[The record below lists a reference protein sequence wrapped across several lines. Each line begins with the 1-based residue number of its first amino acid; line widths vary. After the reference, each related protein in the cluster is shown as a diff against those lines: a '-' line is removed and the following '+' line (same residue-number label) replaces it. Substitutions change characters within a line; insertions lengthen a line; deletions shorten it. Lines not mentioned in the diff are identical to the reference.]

1 MKFRKITALLLVLC
15 MLLSLSISAFAAEAD
30 EHTIYDSA
38 PDEEPAIST
47 EAATSGTIQNSGIRW
62 SLDEKGWLT
71 ISGSGEAPVF
81 QSADDQPWAAVREQI
96 TEVWF
101 EDVETLSI
109 SDLAYWFE
117 GCTNLTTAELPLAP
131 VIGKHAFYNCPKL
144 STLTMYYGETVLKS
158 IGEDAFWREADAGDT
173 LYIAYIIG
181 YPEATVPFYTYDWA
195 ASNRSSRYF
204 YDLYG
209 VYQNADAATTALNG
223 IKKAPGISVQS
234 TGSIIGNCPSCGK
247 YSFQGTYVE
256 VAHSSRGHA
265 NYNECYLCHY
275 VQYLGTYTY
284 KSHGAG
290 GYGSGTCPDCG
301 SHTWV
306 LQSQQAS
313 TCTSN
318 GYRSYSCACGQTKS
332 ETIYASGHNYS
343 YGSWEQYSSS
353 QHRRTGSCRNC
364 GDSDYEYASHS
375 MSYGSW
381 SNSSSSQHSRTA
393 SCRTCGYSTTD
404 YGNHS
409 YSTGS
414 WSKYS
419 DTQHR
424 RSKTCSGCG
433 ASTYD
438 YANHS
443 YSYGS
448 LVSDSETQHKRT
460 KTCSACGDSGYEYAD
475 HTDANGDGK
484 CDDCGAT
491 VSLTIK
497 WDAGTNG
504 GTIDGKTSITTTGKP
519 NATAT
524 APTSTPVKAGHAFKG
539 WYTSASGGSL
549 YNTVTITAAKTFYA
563 QFTANSYSVTW
574 DLGDGTTEETKQ
586 TYGEAF
592 AGQLEDVLPH
602 GRVRFIRRPL
612 VHVVGVALD
621 GDKAGAGHLC
631 RFRRAEVRRHG
642 IVRILVVILAERDAD
657 REDRRFHAVFL
668 QDRIGERVVAEIAVV
683 ERDDDRLFRQRLAP
697 QDVGLQL
704 VKGNA
709 LRGEEGV
716 QLAPQLPRHH
726 HALRRQ
732 RVHQICRLVKV
743 HAAVYGQPE
752 FAPLRHRRAADA
764 DRLRMLR
771 RDALKDRERRQRRK
785 PRAPAAQ
792 VRGQNDLLF
801 KTACFH
807 GCFRLLF
814 FAVCIIPCWFS
825 VCQFGFAS
833 ESYNN
838 SRNFSLF
845 ALESC

>member
-1 MKFRKITALLLVLC
+1 MMKNFKKFTALLLALC
-15 MLLSLSISAFAAEAD
+15 MVFSLSISAFAVED
-30 EHTIYDSA
+30 HEHTVYESA
-38 PDEEPAIST
+38 PDEEIAVQSVSG
-47 EAATSGTIQNSGIRW
+47 EAATSGTIPGSSIKW
-62 SLDEKGWLT
+62 SLDSKGWLT

-81 QSADDQPWAAVREQI
+81 TSADDQPWAAVREQI

-144 STLTMYYGETVLKS
+144 STLTMYYGETVLNS
-158 IGEDAFWREADAGDT
+158 IGEEAFWRENDSGDT
-173 LYIAYIIG
+173 LYIGYIIG
-181 YPEATVPFYTYDWA
+181 YPKSSVPFYDYDWA
-195 ASNRSSRYF
+195 GSNRNNKYF

-209 VYQNADAATTALNG
+209 IYSDTPAAVG
-223 IKKAPGISVQS
+223 IMSAPGISVTS

-265 NYNECYLCHY
+265 NYNECNSCHY
-275 VQYLGTYTY
+275 VQYLGTYTT
-284 KSHGAG
+284 KSHGSGA
-290 GYGSGTCPDCG
+290 YGSGTCPDCG

-306 LQSQQAS
+306 LQSQQAA

-332 ETIYASGHNYS
+332 ETIYASGHSYS

-364 GDSDYEYASHS
+364 GATDYDYASHS

-381 SNSSSSQHSRTA
+381 SNASSSQHSRTA

-448 LVSDSETQHKRT
+448 WVSDSETQHKRT

-524 APTSTPVKAGHAFKG
+524 APTSTPVKTGHAFKG

-549 YNTVTITAAKTFYA
+549 YNTVTITVAKTFYA
-563 QFTANSYSVTW
+563 QFTANSYTLTW
-574 DLGDGTTEETKQ
+574 DLGNGTTEETKQ
-586 TYGEAF
+586 TYGEKLTLPTEPTRKNAEF
-592 AGQLEDVLPH
+592 LGWFTEANGGTQVDANTIYKADGDSTYYAHWEITEVFSVTVPVTLPLIVDEGGEVHVGAAEIINASTGDVIVSSVSISTKNGWQLVPYTTDMAHAKVDAKQLGFKINDSLTTKTGDAETFSLTSPWTIAENGKLPLSYDAVVSAVSQPVTEQDVLS
-602 GRVRFIRRPL
+602 
-612 VHVVGVALD
+612 VVFVLEW
-621 GDKAGAGHLC
+621 K
-631 RFRRAEVRRHG
+631 
-642 IVRILVVILAERDAD
+642 
-657 REDRRFHAVFL
+657 
-668 QDRIGERVVAEIAVV
+668 GE
-683 ERDDDRLFRQRLAP
+683 
-697 QDVGLQL
+697 
-704 VKGNA
+704 
-709 LRGEEGV
+709 
-716 QLAPQLPRHH
+716 
-726 HALRRQ
+726 
-732 RVHQICRLVKV
+732 
-743 HAAVYGQPE
+743 
-752 FAPLRHRRAADA
+752 
-764 DRLRMLR
+764 
-771 RDALKDRERRQRRK
+771 
-785 PRAPAAQ
+785 
-792 VRGQNDLLF
+792 
-801 KTACFH
+801 
-807 GCFRLLF
+807 
-814 FAVCIIPCWFS
+814 
-825 VCQFGFAS
+825 
-833 ESYNN
+833 
-838 SRNFSLF
+838 
-845 ALESC
+845 

>member
-1 MKFRKITALLLVLC
+1 MMKKFKQFIAFVLALC
-15 MLLSLSISAFAAEAD
+15 MLFSLSVVAFAAEAD

-38 PDEEPAIST
+38 PDEETAIST
-47 EAATSGTIQNSGIRW
+47 EAATSGTIQNSSIRW

-81 QSADDQPWAAVREQI
+81 QSADDQPWAAVRDQI

-158 IGEDAFWREADAGDT
+158 IGEDAFWRETDSGDT

-209 VYQNADAATTALNG
+209 VYQNADAATTAPNG

-265 NYNECYLCHY
+265 NYNECYACHY

-353 QHRRTGSCRNC
+353 QHRREAYCRNC

-419 DTQHR
+419 DAQHR

-448 LVSDSETQHKRT
+448 WVSDSETQHKRT

-475 HTDANGDGK
+475 HVDTDGDGK

-491 VSLTIK
+491 VSLTVT
-497 WDAGTNG
+497 WDAGSNG
-504 GTIDGKTSITTTGKP
+504 GTIDGKAAYSETVQPNSKPTIPASI
-519 NATAT
+519 
-524 APTSTPVKAGHAFKG
+524 PVKKGHSFKG
-539 WYTSASGGSL
+539 WYTAKTGGKL
-549 YNTVTITAAKTFYA
+549 YNTVTSITSSTTFYA
-563 QFTANSYSVTW
+563 QFEANKYVVTW
-574 DLGDGTTEETKQ
+574 DLGTGQSETTEQ
-586 TYGEAF
+586 TYGEK
-592 AGQLEDVLPH
+592 LLLPKDPERKNAEFLGWFTEKDGGTEVTTNTVFKETAATMYYAH
-602 GRVRFIRRPL
+602 WEVTELFSVTVPATLPL
-612 VHVVGVALD
+612 VVDESGKVYVASASIVNNSTGDVMVSSVSVTSKNGWEFVPYSTNMAKAKVDAKQVGFKINSSETSKTGDSEVFTLAAPWTVKEADALSINYD
-621 GDKAGAGHLC
+621 
-631 RFRRAEVRRHG
+631 
-642 IVRILVVILAERDAD
+642 
-657 REDRRFHAVFL
+657 
-668 QDRIGERVVAEIAVV
+668 AVV
-683 ERDDDRLFRQRLAP
+683 S
-697 QDVGLQL
+697 
-704 VKGNA
+704 
-709 LRGEEGV
+709 
-716 QLAPQLPRHH
+716 
-726 HALRRQ
+726 
-732 RVHQICRLVKV
+732 
-743 HAAVYGQPE
+743 AVSQPVTGQE
-752 FAPLRHRRAADA
+752 I
-764 DRLRMLR
+764 M
-771 RDALKDRERRQRRK
+771 
-785 PRAPAAQ
+785 
-792 VRGQNDLLF
+792 
-801 KTACFH
+801 
-807 GCFRLLF
+807 
-814 FAVCIIPCWFS
+814 S
-825 VCQFGFAS
+825 VVFV
-833 ESYNN
+833 
-838 SRNFSLF
+838 
-845 ALESC
+845 LEWA

>member
-1 MKFRKITALLLVLC
+1 MMKNFKKFTALLLALC
-15 MLLSLSISAFAAEAD
+15 MVFSLSISAFAVED
-30 EHTIYDSA
+30 HEHTVYESA
-38 PDEEPAIST
+38 PDEEIAVQSVSG
-47 EAATSGTIQNSGIRW
+47 EAATSGTIPGSSIKW
-62 SLDEKGWLT
+62 SLDSKGWLT

-81 QSADDQPWAAVREQI
+81 TSADDQPWAAVREQI

-144 STLTMYYGETVLKS
+144 STLTMYYGETVLNS
-158 IGEDAFWREADAGDT
+158 IGEDAFWRETDSGDT

-195 ASNRSSRYF
+195 ASNRSNRYF

-209 VYQNADAATTALNG
+209 VYPNADTANTAVNTASVSG
-223 IKKAPGISVQS
+223 IQKVPGISLTAS
-234 TGSIIGNCPSCGK
+234 TGIVGTCPSCK
-247 YSFQGTYVE
+247 QYSLQGTYVSTT
-256 VAHSSRGHA
+256 HTSRGHA
-265 NYNECYLCHY
+265 EYYECYKCHY
-275 VQYLGTYTY
+275 TKNLGTYVY
-284 KSHGAG
+284 KDHGSG
-290 GYGSGTCPDCG
+290 SYGSWTCPDCG

-306 LQSQQAS
+306 LDYENDA
-313 TCTSN
+313 TCTRN
-318 GYRSYSCACGQTKS
+318 GYREYSCDCGQSKR
-332 ETIYASGHNYS
+332 ETIYATGHSYS
-343 YGSWEQYSSS
+343 YGSWEQYSAS
-353 QHRRTGSCRNC
+353 QHRREAYCRNC
-364 GDSDYEYASHS
+364 GNSDYEYASHS
-375 MSYGSW
+375 MNYGSW

-448 LVSDSETQHKRT
+448 WVSDSETQHKRT

-549 YNTVTITAAKTFYA
+549 YNTVTITVAKTFYA
-563 QFTANSYSVTW
+563 QFTANSYTLTW
-574 DLGDGTTEETKQ
+574 DLGNGTTEETKQ
-586 TYGEAF
+586 TYGEKLTLPTEPTRKNAEF
-592 AGQLEDVLPH
+592 LGWFTEVNGGTQVDANTIYKTDADSTYYAHWEITEVFSVTVPVTLPLIVDEGGEVHVGAAEIINASTGDVIVSSVSISTKNGWQLVPYTTDMAHAKVDAKQLGFKINDSLTTKTGDAETFSMTSPWTIAENGKLPLSYDAVVSAVSQPVTEQDVLS
-602 GRVRFIRRPL
+602 
-612 VHVVGVALD
+612 VVFVLEW
-621 GDKAGAGHLC
+621 K
-631 RFRRAEVRRHG
+631 
-642 IVRILVVILAERDAD
+642 
-657 REDRRFHAVFL
+657 
-668 QDRIGERVVAEIAVV
+668 GE
-683 ERDDDRLFRQRLAP
+683 
-697 QDVGLQL
+697 
-704 VKGNA
+704 
-709 LRGEEGV
+709 
-716 QLAPQLPRHH
+716 
-726 HALRRQ
+726 
-732 RVHQICRLVKV
+732 
-743 HAAVYGQPE
+743 
-752 FAPLRHRRAADA
+752 
-764 DRLRMLR
+764 
-771 RDALKDRERRQRRK
+771 
-785 PRAPAAQ
+785 
-792 VRGQNDLLF
+792 
-801 KTACFH
+801 
-807 GCFRLLF
+807 
-814 FAVCIIPCWFS
+814 
-825 VCQFGFAS
+825 
-833 ESYNN
+833 
-838 SRNFSLF
+838 
-845 ALESC
+845 

>member
-1 MKFRKITALLLVLC
+1 MKNFKKFTAFVLALC
-15 MLLSLSISAFAAEAD
+15 MLFSLSVAAFAAEAD
-30 EHTIYDSA
+30 EHSIYDSA
-38 PDEEPAIST
+38 PDEETVVSN

-62 SLDEKGWLT
+62 LLDKKGWLT

-81 QSADDQPWAAVREQI
+81 QSADDQPWAAVRDQI

-101 EDVETLSI
+101 EDVETLTI
-109 SDLAYWFE
+109 PDLAYWFE
-117 GCTNLTTAELPLAP
+117 GCVNLTTAELPLAP
-131 VIGKHAFYNCPKL
+131 TIGRHAFYNCPKL
-144 STLTMYYGETVLKS
+144 STLTMYYGETVLNS
-158 IGEDAFWREADAGDT
+158 IGEDAFWREADSGDT

-209 VYQNADAATTALNG
+209 VYQNADAATTATSG

-364 GDSDYEYASHS
+364 GATDYDYASHS
-375 MSYGSW
+375 MSYGEW
-381 SNSSSSQHSRTA
+381 SNYSDSQHSRTA

-438 YANHS
+438 YADHS

-448 LVSDSETQHKRT
+448 WTRADDTQHKRT
-460 KTCSACGDSGYEYAD
+460 KTCSVCKASSEEYAD
-475 HTDANGDGK
+475 HVDANGDGK

-491 VSLTIK
+491 VSLTVT
-497 WDAGTNG
+497 WDAGSNG
-504 GTIDGKTSITTTGKP
+504 GLIDGKATYNETVQPNSKP
-519 NATAT
+519 TIPA
-524 APTSTPVKAGHAFKG
+524 SLPVKKGHSFKG
-539 WYTSASGGSL
+539 WYTAKTGGKL
-549 YNTVTITAAKTFYA
+549 YNTVTSITASTTFYA
-563 QFTANSYSVTW
+563 QFEANKYVVTW
-574 DLGDGTTEETKQ
+574 DLGTGKSESTQQ
-586 TYGEAF
+586 TYGEK
-592 AGQLEDVLPH
+592 LTLPIEPKRKNAEFLGWFTDPENGTEVTANTVYSTDSDTTYYAH
-602 GRVRFIRRPL
+602 WNIVESFSVTVPATLPL
-612 VHVVGVALD
+612 VVDESGKVYVASASIVNNSTGDVKVSSVSVTSKNGWEFVPYSTNMAKAKVDAKQVGFKINSSETSKTGDSEVFTLAAPWTVKEADALSINYD
-621 GDKAGAGHLC
+621 
-631 RFRRAEVRRHG
+631 
-642 IVRILVVILAERDAD
+642 
-657 REDRRFHAVFL
+657 
-668 QDRIGERVVAEIAVV
+668 AVV
-683 ERDDDRLFRQRLAP
+683 S
-697 QDVGLQL
+697 
-704 VKGNA
+704 
-709 LRGEEGV
+709 
-716 QLAPQLPRHH
+716 
-726 HALRRQ
+726 
-732 RVHQICRLVKV
+732 
-743 HAAVYGQPE
+743 AVSQPVTGQE
-752 FAPLRHRRAADA
+752 I
-764 DRLRMLR
+764 M
-771 RDALKDRERRQRRK
+771 
-785 PRAPAAQ
+785 
-792 VRGQNDLLF
+792 
-801 KTACFH
+801 
-807 GCFRLLF
+807 
-814 FAVCIIPCWFS
+814 S
-825 VCQFGFAS
+825 VVFV
-833 ESYNN
+833 
-838 SRNFSLF
+838 
-845 ALESC
+845 LEWA

>member
-15 MLLSLSISAFAAEAD
+15 MLLSLSISVFAAEAD

-38 PDEEPAIST
+38 PDEETVVSS
-47 EAATSGTIQNSGIRW
+47 EAATSGTIQNSSIRW

-81 QSADDQPWAAVREQI
+81 QSADDQPWAAVRDQI

-101 EDVETLSI
+101 EDVETLTI
-109 SDLAYWFE
+109 PDLAYWFE
-117 GCTNLTTAELPLAP
+117 GCVNLTTAELPLAP

-144 STLTMYYGETVLKS
+144 STLTMYYGEAVLNS
-158 IGEDAFWREADAGDT
+158 IGEDAFWRENDSGDT
-173 LYIAYIIG
+173 LYIGYLIG
-181 YPEATVPFYTYDWA
+181 YPKSSVPFHTYDWA

-209 VYQNADAATTALNG
+209 VYQNADAATTAPNG

-306 LQSQQAS
+306 LQSQQAA

-332 ETIYASGHNYS
+332 ETIYSSGHSYS
-343 YGSWEQYSSS
+343 YGSWEQYSAS
-353 QHRRTGSCRNC
+353 QHRREAYCRNC

-409 YSTGS
+409 FTTGS

-419 DTQHR
+419 DAQHR

-438 YANHS
+438 YADHS

-448 LVSDSETQHKRT
+448 WTKADDVQHKRM
-460 KTCSACGDSGYEYAD
+460 KTCSACKTSSEEYAD
-475 HTDANGDGK
+475 HVDANGDGK

-491 VSLTIK
+491 VSLTIT

-549 YNTVTITAAKTFYA
+549 YNTVTITTAKTFYA
-563 QFTANSYSVTW
+563 QFTANSYTLTW
-574 DLGDGTTEETKQ
+574 DLGDGATEETKQ
-586 TYGEAF
+586 TYGEKLTLPTEPTRKNAEFLGWFTEANGGTQVTANDVFTETADKTYYAHWEITEVFSVTVPVTLPLVVDESGEVHTGSAEIINASTGTVVVSSVSISTKNGWQLVPYTTDMAHAKVDAKQLGFKINDVQTTKNGDSEAF
-592 AGQLEDVLPH
+592 SLSSPWEIAENARLPISYDAVVSAVSQPVTAQDVLS
-602 GRVRFIRRPL
+602 
-612 VHVVGVALD
+612 
-621 GDKAGAGHLC
+621 
-631 RFRRAEVRRHG
+631 
-642 IVRILVVILAERDAD
+642 IVFVLEWG
-657 REDRRFHAVFL
+657 
-668 QDRIGERVVAEIAVV
+668 GE
-683 ERDDDRLFRQRLAP
+683 
-697 QDVGLQL
+697 
-704 VKGNA
+704 
-709 LRGEEGV
+709 
-716 QLAPQLPRHH
+716 
-726 HALRRQ
+726 
-732 RVHQICRLVKV
+732 
-743 HAAVYGQPE
+743 
-752 FAPLRHRRAADA
+752 
-764 DRLRMLR
+764 
-771 RDALKDRERRQRRK
+771 
-785 PRAPAAQ
+785 
-792 VRGQNDLLF
+792 
-801 KTACFH
+801 
-807 GCFRLLF
+807 
-814 FAVCIIPCWFS
+814 
-825 VCQFGFAS
+825 
-833 ESYNN
+833 
-838 SRNFSLF
+838 
-845 ALESC
+845 

>member
-38 PDEEPAIST
+38 PDEEI
-47 EAATSGTIQNSGIRW
+47 ATQSESASSGTIPGSKIKWELN
-62 SLDEKGWLT
+62 EHNWLT
-71 ISGSGEAPVF
+71 ISGSGDCEPF
-81 QSADDQPWAAVREQI
+81 TSKDDQPWAAVRDQI
-96 TEVWF
+96 TQVWF
-101 EDVETLSI
+101 DDMDALRI
-109 SDLAYWFE
+109 ADLAYWFE
-117 GCTNLTTAELPLAP
+117 DCVNLTTAEIPSTTP
-131 VIGKHAFYNCPKL
+131 TIGKHAFYNCPKL
-144 STLTMYYGETVLKS
+144 STLTIYYGEDILES
-158 IGEDAFWREADAGDT
+158 IGEEAFWRETDSGDT
-173 LYIAYIIG
+173 LYIGYLIG
-181 YPEATVPFYTYDWA
+181 YPKSSVPFHDYDWSS
-195 ASNRSSRYF
+195 SNRNERYF

-209 VYQNADAATTALNG
+209 SNSGGTMSASDVSLT
-223 IKKAPGISVQS
+223 S

-306 LQSQQAS
+306 LQSQQAA
-313 TCTSN
+313 TCISN
-318 GYRSYSCACGQTKS
+318 GYRSYSCACGQTKN
-332 ETIYASGHNYS
+332 ETIYATGHSYS
-343 YGSWEQYSSS
+343 YGSWEQYSAS
-353 QHRRTGSCRNC
+353 QHRREAYCRNC

-381 SNSSSSQHSRTA
+381 SNSSSSQHSRSAT
-393 SCRTCGYSTTD
+393 CRTCGYSTTE
-404 YGNHS
+404 YSSHS

-438 YANHS
+438 YADHS

-448 LVSDSETQHKRT
+448 WVSDNETQHKRS
-460 KTCSACGDSGYEYAD
+460 KTCSACGDSSYEYAD

-524 APTSTPVKAGHAFKG
+524 APTSTPVKTGHAFKG

-563 QFTANSYSVTW
+563 QFTANSYTLTW
-574 DLGDGTTEETKQ
+574 DLGNGTTEETKQ
-586 TYGEAF
+586 TYGEKLTLPTEPTRKNAEF
-592 AGQLEDVLPH
+592 LGWFTEANGGTQVDANTIYKTDGDSTYYAHWEITEVFSVTVPVTLPLIVDEGGEVHVGAAEIINASTGDVIVSSVSISTKNGWQLVPYTTDMAHAKVDAKQLGFKINDSLTTKTGDAETFSLTSPWTIAENGKLPLSYDAVVSAVSQPVTEQDVLS
-602 GRVRFIRRPL
+602 
-612 VHVVGVALD
+612 VVFVLEW
-621 GDKAGAGHLC
+621 K
-631 RFRRAEVRRHG
+631 
-642 IVRILVVILAERDAD
+642 
-657 REDRRFHAVFL
+657 
-668 QDRIGERVVAEIAVV
+668 GE
-683 ERDDDRLFRQRLAP
+683 
-697 QDVGLQL
+697 
-704 VKGNA
+704 
-709 LRGEEGV
+709 
-716 QLAPQLPRHH
+716 
-726 HALRRQ
+726 
-732 RVHQICRLVKV
+732 
-743 HAAVYGQPE
+743 
-752 FAPLRHRRAADA
+752 
-764 DRLRMLR
+764 
-771 RDALKDRERRQRRK
+771 
-785 PRAPAAQ
+785 
-792 VRGQNDLLF
+792 
-801 KTACFH
+801 
-807 GCFRLLF
+807 
-814 FAVCIIPCWFS
+814 
-825 VCQFGFAS
+825 
-833 ESYNN
+833 
-838 SRNFSLF
+838 
-845 ALESC
+845 

>member
-15 MLLSLSISAFAAEAD
+15 MAFSLSISAFAAEEHD
-30 EHTIYDSA
+30 HHEHTVYESA
-38 PDEEPAIST
+38 PDEEIAVQSASG
-47 EAATSGTIQNSGIRW
+47 ESETSGTIPGSSIKW
-62 SLDEKGWLT
+62 SLDSNGWLT

-81 QSADDQPWAAVREQI
+81 QSADDQPWATVREEI

-101 EDVETLSI
+101 EDMETLSI

-131 VIGKHAFYNCPKL
+131 VIGKHAFYGCSKL

-158 IGEDAFWREADAGDT
+158 IGEDAFWREADSGDT
-173 LYIAYIIG
+173 LYIAYLIG

-195 ASNRSSRYF
+195 ASNRSDRYF

-209 VYQNADAATTALNG
+209 VYSSTPADSG
-223 IKKAPGISVQS
+223 IKKAPGASVQS
-234 TGSIIGNCPSCGK
+234 TGTIIGNCPSCGK
-247 YSFQGTYVE
+247 YAFQGTYVE

-265 NYNECYLCHY
+265 NYNECNSCHY

-290 GYGSGTCPDCG
+290 AYGSGTCPDCG

-306 LQSQQAS
+306 LQSQQAA

-332 ETIYASGHNYS
+332 ETIYSSGHNYS
-343 YGSWEQYSSS
+343 YGSWEQYSAS
-353 QHRRTGSCRNC
+353 QHRRENYCRNC
-364 GDSDYEYASHS
+364 GATDYDYASHS
-375 MSYGSW
+375 MSYGAW
-381 SNSSSSQHSRTA
+381 SNYSDSQHSRTA

-409 YSTGS
+409 YSIGS

-438 YANHS
+438 YADHS

-448 LVSDSETQHKRT
+448 WVSDSETQHKRT

-504 GTIDGKTSITTTGKP
+504 GTIDGKASITTTGKP

-563 QFTANSYSVTW
+563 QFTANSYTLTW
-574 DLGDGTTEETKQ
+574 DLGNGTTEETKQ
-586 TYGEAF
+586 TYGEKLTLPTEPTRKNAEF
-592 AGQLEDVLPH
+592 LGWFTEANGGTQVDANTIYKTDGDSTYYAHWEITEVFSVTVPVVLPLTVDEN
-602 GRVRFIRRPL
+602 GE
-612 VHVVGVALD
+612 VHV
-621 GDKAGAGHLC
+621 GA
-631 RFRRAEVRRHG
+631 
-642 IVRILVVILAERDAD
+642 
-657 REDRRFHAVFL
+657 
-668 QDRIGERVVAEIAVV
+668 AEIINGSTGEVVVSSVSISTKNGWQLVPFDTDMAHAKVDAKQLGFKINDSVTTKTGDAETFSLTSPWTIAENGKLPLSYDAVV
-683 ERDDDRLFRQRLAP
+683 SAVSKAITEQEVLSIVFVLKW
-697 QDVGLQL
+697 G
-704 VKGNA
+704 
-709 LRGEEGV
+709 GE
-716 QLAPQLPRHH
+716 
-726 HALRRQ
+726 
-732 RVHQICRLVKV
+732 
-743 HAAVYGQPE
+743 
-752 FAPLRHRRAADA
+752 
-764 DRLRMLR
+764 
-771 RDALKDRERRQRRK
+771 
-785 PRAPAAQ
+785 
-792 VRGQNDLLF
+792 
-801 KTACFH
+801 
-807 GCFRLLF
+807 
-814 FAVCIIPCWFS
+814 
-825 VCQFGFAS
+825 
-833 ESYNN
+833 
-838 SRNFSLF
+838 
-845 ALESC
+845 

>member
-1 MKFRKITALLLVLC
+1 MMKNFKKFTALLLALC
-15 MLLSLSISAFAAEAD
+15 MVFSLSISAFAVED
-30 EHTIYDSA
+30 HEHTVYESA
-38 PDEEPAIST
+38 PDEEIAVQSVSG
-47 EAATSGTIQNSGIRW
+47 EAATSGTIPGSSIKW
-62 SLDEKGWLT
+62 SLDSKGWLT

-81 QSADDQPWAAVREQI
+81 TSADDQPWAAVREQI

-144 STLTMYYGETVLKS
+144 STLTMYYGETVLNS
-158 IGEDAFWREADAGDT
+158 IGEDAFWRETDSGDT

-195 ASNRSSRYF
+195 ASNRSNRYF

-209 VYQNADAATTALNG
+209 VYPNADTANTAVNTASVSG
-223 IKKAPGISVQS
+223 IQKVPGISLTAS
-234 TGSIIGNCPSCGK
+234 TGIVGTCPSCK
-247 YSFQGTYVE
+247 QYSLQGTYVSTT
-256 VAHSSRGHA
+256 HTSRGHA
-265 NYNECYLCHY
+265 EYYECYKCHY
-275 VQYLGTYTY
+275 TKNLGTYVY
-284 KSHGAG
+284 KDHGSG
-290 GYGSGTCPDCG
+290 SYGSWTCPDCG

-306 LQSQQAS
+306 LDYENDA
-313 TCTSN
+313 TCTRN
-318 GYRSYSCACGQTKS
+318 GYREYSCDCGQSKR
-332 ETIYASGHNYS
+332 ETIYATGHSYS
-343 YGSWEQYSSS
+343 YGSWEQYSAS
-353 QHRRTGSCRNC
+353 QHRREAYCRNC
-364 GDSDYEYASHS
+364 GNSDYEYASHS
-375 MSYGSW
+375 MNYGSW

-448 LVSDSETQHKRT
+448 WVSDSETQHKRT

-519 NATAT
+519 NTTAT

-549 YNTVTITAAKTFYA
+549 YNTVTITVAKTFYA
-563 QFTANSYSVTW
+563 QFTANSYTLTW
-574 DLGDGTTEETKQ
+574 DLGNGTTEETKQ
-586 TYGEAF
+586 TYGEKLTLPTEPTRKNAEF
-592 AGQLEDVLPH
+592 LGWFTEVNGGTQVDANTIYKTDADSTYYAHWEITEVFSVTVPVTLPLIVDEGGEVHVGAAEIINASTGDVIVSSVSISTKNGWQLVPYTTDMAHAKVDAKQLGFKINDSVTTKTGDAETFSLTSPWTIAENGKLPLTYDAVVSAVSQPVTEQDVLS
-602 GRVRFIRRPL
+602 
-612 VHVVGVALD
+612 VVFVLEW
-621 GDKAGAGHLC
+621 K
-631 RFRRAEVRRHG
+631 
-642 IVRILVVILAERDAD
+642 
-657 REDRRFHAVFL
+657 
-668 QDRIGERVVAEIAVV
+668 GE
-683 ERDDDRLFRQRLAP
+683 
-697 QDVGLQL
+697 
-704 VKGNA
+704 
-709 LRGEEGV
+709 
-716 QLAPQLPRHH
+716 
-726 HALRRQ
+726 
-732 RVHQICRLVKV
+732 
-743 HAAVYGQPE
+743 
-752 FAPLRHRRAADA
+752 
-764 DRLRMLR
+764 
-771 RDALKDRERRQRRK
+771 
-785 PRAPAAQ
+785 
-792 VRGQNDLLF
+792 
-801 KTACFH
+801 
-807 GCFRLLF
+807 
-814 FAVCIIPCWFS
+814 
-825 VCQFGFAS
+825 
-833 ESYNN
+833 
-838 SRNFSLF
+838 
-845 ALESC
+845 

>member
-1 MKFRKITALLLVLC
+1 MMKSFKKFTAFVLALC
-15 MLLSLSISAFAAEAD
+15 MLFSLSVAAFAAEAD
-30 EHTIYDSA
+30 VHTVYDSA
-38 PDEEPAIST
+38 PDEEI
-47 EAATSGTIQNSGIRW
+47 AAQSETAVSGTIPGSKIKW
-62 SLDEKGWLT
+62 ELDSKGWLM

-81 QSADDQPWAAVREQI
+81 TSADDQPWAAVRNQI
-96 TEVWF
+96 TQVWF
-101 EDVETLSI
+101 DDMENLKI
-109 SDLAYWFE
+109 SNLAYWFE
-117 GCTNLTTAELPLAP
+117 DCINLTTAEIPGTTP
-131 VIGKHAFYNCPKL
+131 VIGRHAFYNCPKL
-144 STLTMYYGETVLKS
+144 STLTIYYGEDILES
-158 IGEDAFWREADAGDT
+158 IGEDAFWRETDSGDT
-173 LYIAYIIG
+173 LYIGYLIG
-181 YPEATVPFYTYDWA
+181 YPKSSVPFHTYNWGS
-195 ASNRSSRYF
+195 SNRNERYF

-209 VYQNADAATTALNG
+209 SNSSRTMSASDVSLT
-223 IKKAPGISVQS
+223 S
-234 TGSIIGNCPSCGK
+234 TGTIIGNCPSCGK
-247 YSFQGTYVE
+247 YSFQGVYVE

-301 SHTWV
+301 SHTWI
-306 LQSQQAS
+306 LQNEQAA

-332 ETIYASGHNYS
+332 ETIYSSGHSYS

-364 GDSDYEYASHS
+364 GATDYDYASHS

-381 SNSSSSQHSRTA
+381 SNSSSSQHSRTV

-404 YGNHS
+404 YGSHS
-409 YSTGS
+409 YSTGA

-448 LVSDSETQHKRT
+448 WVSDSETQHKRT

-563 QFTANSYSVTW
+563 QFTANSYTLTW
-574 DLGDGTTEETKQ
+574 DLGNGTTEETKQ
-586 TYGEAF
+586 TYGEKLTLPTEPTRKNAEF
-592 AGQLEDVLPH
+592 LGWFTEANGGTQVDANTIYKTDGDSTYYAHWEITEVFSVTVPVTLPLIVDEGGEVHVGAAEIINASTGDVIVSSVSISTKNGWQLVPFDTDMAHEKVDAKLLGFQINDAQTRKTGDAEMFNLAAPWTIAENGRLPISYDAVVSAVSQPVTEQDVLS
-602 GRVRFIRRPL
+602 
-612 VHVVGVALD
+612 VVFVLEW
-621 GDKAGAGHLC
+621 K
-631 RFRRAEVRRHG
+631 
-642 IVRILVVILAERDAD
+642 
-657 REDRRFHAVFL
+657 
-668 QDRIGERVVAEIAVV
+668 GE
-683 ERDDDRLFRQRLAP
+683 
-697 QDVGLQL
+697 
-704 VKGNA
+704 
-709 LRGEEGV
+709 
-716 QLAPQLPRHH
+716 
-726 HALRRQ
+726 
-732 RVHQICRLVKV
+732 
-743 HAAVYGQPE
+743 
-752 FAPLRHRRAADA
+752 
-764 DRLRMLR
+764 
-771 RDALKDRERRQRRK
+771 
-785 PRAPAAQ
+785 
-792 VRGQNDLLF
+792 
-801 KTACFH
+801 
-807 GCFRLLF
+807 
-814 FAVCIIPCWFS
+814 
-825 VCQFGFAS
+825 
-833 ESYNN
+833 
-838 SRNFSLF
+838 
-845 ALESC
+845 